1 MDWQIHLLAFML
13 CYVIGSITFTRV
25 VPKILRPNEKFV
37 NPEVAVEGTN
47 LTYKVGSY
55 GAAAAS
61 MQFGPRI
68 GLLISLG
75 DILKVTIPVLVFRW
89 LHPQQT
95 YLLSAAVG
103 GMAGHIWP
111 IFFKFKGG
119 RGISAYYGGL
129 FAIDPIG
136 AIITMSGG
144 MFLGFAI
151 VKDFFAAYLAGL
163 WLLLPWIWFTTYR
176 WEYVLYAVIVNVLV
190 ILAMIPDLKQYTEIK
205 KVVKVDSKMMLETT
219 PMGRGM
225 LKMSAW
231 FNKVLKKKGEDV

>member
-1 MDWQIHLLAFML
+1 MDWKIHLIAFVL
-13 CYVIGSITFTRV
+13 TYLIGSVTFTRV

-37 NPEVAVEGTN
+37 NPEVQVEGTD

-75 DILKVTIPVLVFRW
+75 DILKVTIPVLVLRW
-89 LHPQQT
+89 MYPDQT
-95 YLLSAAVG
+95 YLLTAAVG
-103 GMAGHIWP
+103 VMMGHIWP

-129 FAIDPIG
+129 FAIDLIG
-136 AIITMSGG
+136 AIVTMSAG

-163 WLLLPWIWFTTYR
+163 WLLLPWLWFTTSR
-176 WEYVLYAVIVNVLV
+176 WEYVLYAIIVNVLV
-190 ILAMIPDLKQYTEIK
+190 ILAMLPDLKQYTEIK
-205 KVVKVDSKMMLETT
+205 KVVNVDSKMMLETT

-225 LKMSAW
+225 LKMSDW
-231 FNKVLKKKGEDV
+231 FNKTFKRKG

>member
-1 MDWQIHLLAFML
+1 MGSMDWKIHLMAFVL
-13 CYVIGSITFTRV
+13 TYLIGSVTFTRV

-37 NPEVAVEGTN
+37 NPEVQVEGTD

-75 DILKVTIPVLVFRW
+75 DILKVTIPVLVLRW
-89 LHPQQT
+89 MYPDQT
-95 YLLSAAVG
+95 YLLTAAVG
-103 GMAGHIWP
+103 GMMGHIWP

-129 FAIDPIG
+129 FAIDLIG
-136 AIITMSGG
+136 AIVTMSAG

-163 WLLLPWIWFTTYR
+163 WLLLPWLWFTTSR
-176 WEYVLYAVIVNVLV
+176 WEYVLYAIIVNVLV
-190 ILAMIPDLKQYTEIK
+190 ILAMLPDLKQYTEIK
-205 KVVKVDSKMMLETT
+205 KVVNVDSKMMLETT

-225 LKMSAW
+225 LKMSDW
-231 FNKVLKKKGEDV
+231 YNKTFKRKG

>member
-1 MDWQIHLLAFML
+1 MDFQIHVIAFLLSYL
-13 CYVIGSITFTRV
+13 IGSITFTRV

-37 NPEVAVEGTN
+37 SPEVTVEGTD

-75 DILKVTIPVLVFRW
+75 DILKVTIPVLFLRW
-89 LHPQQT
+89 TYPQDT

-103 GMAGHIWP
+103 GMMGHIWP

-129 FAIDPIG
+129 FAIDPLG
-136 AIITMSGG
+136 AVITMVGG

-151 VKDFFAAYLAGL
+151 IKDFFVAYLAGL
-163 WLLLPWIWFTTYR
+163 WLLLPWIWFTTSR
-176 WEYVLYAVIVNVLV
+176 WEYVLYAIIVNILV
-190 ILAMIPDLKQYTEIK
+190 ILAMLPDLKQYAKIK
-205 KVVKVDSKMMLETT
+205 KEVHVDSRMVLETT

-225 LKMSAW
+225 IKMSKW
-231 FNKVLKKKGEDV
+231 FESIGKRKG

>member
-1 MDWQIHLLAFML
+1 MDWQLHLIAFVL
-13 CYVIGSITFTRV
+13 CYLIGSVTFTRV
-25 VPKILRPNEKFV
+25 VPKILRPNETFV
-37 NPEVAVEGTN
+37 NPEVTVEGTD

-89 LHPQQT
+89 MYPQDT
-95 YLLSAAVG
+95 YLLSAAIG
-103 GMAGHIWP
+103 GMTGHIWP

-136 AIITMSGG
+136 AVITMMGG

-151 VKDFFAAYLAGL
+151 IKDFFVAYLAGL
-163 WLLLPWIWFTTYR
+163 WLLLPWIWFITYR

-190 ILAMIPDLKQYTEIK
+190 ILAMLPDLNQYMKIK
-205 KVVKVDSKMMLETT
+205 KEVHVDSKMVLETT

-225 LKMSAW
+225 IKMSKW
-231 FNKVLKKKGEDV
+231 FENIGKKKD

>member
-1 MDWQIHLLAFML
+1 MDWKIHLIAFVL
-13 CYVIGSITFTRV
+13 TYLIGSVTFTRV

-37 NPEVAVEGTN
+37 NPEVQVEGTD

-75 DILKVTIPVLVFRW
+75 DILKVTIPVLVLRW
-89 LHPQQT
+89 MYPDQT
-95 YLLSAAVG
+95 YLLTAAVG
-103 GMAGHIWP
+103 GMMGHIWP

-129 FAIDPIG
+129 FAIDLIG
-136 AIITMSGG
+136 AIVTMFAG

-163 WLLLPWIWFTTYR
+163 WLLLPWLWFTTSR
-176 WEYVLYAVIVNVLV
+176 WEYVLYAIIVNVLV
-190 ILAMIPDLKQYTEIK
+190 ILAMLPDLKQYTEIK
-205 KVVKVDSKMMLETT
+205 KVVNVDSKMMLETT

-225 LKMSAW
+225 LKMSDW
-231 FNKVLKKKGEDV
+231 FNKTFKRKG

>member
-1 MDWQIHLLAFML
+1 MDWQLHLIAFVL
-13 CYVIGSITFTRV
+13 CYLIGSVTFTRV
-25 VPKILRPNEKFV
+25 VPKILRPNETFV
-37 NPEVAVEGTN
+37 NPEVTVEGTD

-89 LHPQQT
+89 MYPQDT
-95 YLLSAAVG
+95 YLLSAAIG
-103 GMAGHIWP
+103 GMTGHIWP

-136 AIITMSGG
+136 AVITMMGG

-151 VKDFFAAYLAGL
+151 IKDFFVAYLAGL

-190 ILAMIPDLKQYTEIK
+190 ILAMLPDLNQYMKIK
-205 KVVKVDSKMMLETT
+205 KEVHVDSKMVLETT

-225 LKMSAW
+225 IKMSKW
-231 FNKVLKKKGEDV
+231 FENVGKKKD

>member
-1 MDWQIHLLAFML
+1 MNWQIHLLAFL
-13 CYVIGSITFTRV
+13 GTYLIGSLTFTRII
-25 VPKILRPNEKFV
+25 PKILRPNETFV
-37 NPEVAVEGTN
+37 SPEVTVEGTD

-61 MQFGPRI
+61 MQYGPRI
-68 GLLISLG
+68 GMLISLG
-75 DILKVTIPVLVFRW
+75 DILKVTIPVLILRW
-89 LHPQQT
+89 TYPQET
-95 YLLSAAVG
+95 YLLSAAIG

-136 AIITMSGG
+136 AVITMMGG
-144 MFLGFAI
+144 MFLGFAVI
-151 VKDFFAAYLAGL
+151 KDFFVAYLAGL

-176 WEYVLYAVIVNVLV
+176 WEYVLYAIVVNVFVIV
-190 ILAMIPDLKQYTEIK
+190 AMIPDLKQYMKIK
-205 KVVKVDSKMMLETT
+205 KEVHVDSRMVLETT

-225 LKMSAW
+225 IKMSKW
-231 FNKVLKKKGEDV
+231 FENIGKKKD

>member
-1 MDWQIHLLAFML
+1 MDWTLHLIAFTVTYL
-13 CYVIGSITFTRV
+13 IGSITFTRV
-25 VPKILRPNEKFV
+25 VPKILRPNEQFV
-37 NPEVAVEGTN
+37 NPEVQVEGTD

-75 DILKVTIPVLVFRW
+75 DILKVTVPVLIFRW
-89 LHPQQT
+89 MYPDQT
-95 YLLSAAVG
+95 TMLTAAVG
-103 GMAGHIWP
+103 GMMGHIWP

-129 FAIDPIG
+129 FAIDLIG
-136 AIITMSGG
+136 AIVTMSAG

-163 WLLLPWIWFTTYR
+163 WLLLPWLWFTTSR
-176 WEYVLYAVIVNVLV
+176 WEYVLYAIIVNLLV
-190 ILAMIPDLKQYTEIK
+190 ILAMLPDLKQYIEIK
-205 KVVKVDSKMMLETT
+205 KVVNVDSKMMLETT

-225 LKMSAW
+225 LKMSDW
-231 FNKVLKKKGEDV
+231 FNKTFKRKG

>member
-1 MDWQIHLLAFML
+1 MNGYIHIIAFICAYL
-13 CYVIGSITFTRV
+13 IGSLTFTRII
-25 VPKILRPNEKFV
+25 PKILRPNEKFV
-37 NPEVAVEGTN
+37 SPEVKVEGTN

-68 GLLISLG
+68 GMLISLG
-75 DILKVTIPVLVFRW
+75 DILKVTIPVLIFRW
-89 LHPQQT
+89 MYPQEI
-95 YLLSAAVG
+95 YLLSAAIG
-103 GMAGHIWP
+103 GMTGHIWP

-136 AIITMSGG
+136 AVITMMGG

-151 VKDFFAAYLAGL
+151 IKDFFAAYLAGL

-176 WEYVLYAVIVNVLV
+176 WEYVLYAIIVNMLV
-190 ILAMIPDLKQYTEIK
+190 ILAMIPDLKQYMRIK
-205 KVVKVDSKMMLETT
+205 KEVHVDSKMVLETT

-225 LKMSAW
+225 IKISKW
-231 FNKVLKKKGEDV
+231 FDNLGKKGD

>member
-1 MDWQIHLLAFML
+1 MDWQLHLIAFTL
-13 CYVIGSITFTRV
+13 SYLIGSVTFTRV
-25 VPKILRPNEKFV
+25 VPKILRPNEQFV
-37 NPEVAVEGTN
+37 SPEVSVEGTD

-75 DILKVTIPVLVFRW
+75 DIMKVTIPVLVFRW
-89 LHPQQT
+89 MYPQQI
-95 YLLSAAVG
+95 YLLSAAIG
-103 GMAGHIWP
+103 GMVGHIWP
-111 IFFKFKGG
+111 VFFRFKGG

-136 AIITMSGG
+136 AVITMMGG

-151 VKDFFAAYLAGL
+151 IKDFFAAYLAGL

-176 WEYVLYAVIVNVLV
+176 WEYVLYAVIVNLLV
-190 ILAMIPDLKQYTEIK
+190 ILAMIPDLQQYLKIK
-205 KVVKVDSKMMLETT
+205 KEVHVDSKMVLETT

-225 LKMSAW
+225 IKMSKW
-231 FNKVLKKKGEDV
+231 FENFGKKKD

>member
-1 MDWQIHLLAFML
+1 MDWKIHLMAFVL
-13 CYVIGSITFTRV
+13 TYLIGSVTFTRV
-25 VPKILRPNEKFV
+25 VPKILRPNEQFV
-37 NPEVAVEGTN
+37 NPEVKVEGTD

-89 LHPQQT
+89 LFPDQT
-95 YLLSAAVG
+95 YLLTAAVG

-129 FAIDPIG
+129 FAIDLIG
-136 AIITMSGG
+136 AIVTMSAG

-163 WLLLPWIWFTTYR
+163 WLLLPWLWFTTSR
-176 WEYVLYAVIVNVLV
+176 WEYVLYAIIVNILV
-190 ILAMIPDLKQYTEIK
+190 ILAMLPDLKQYTEIK
-205 KVVKVDSKMMLETT
+205 KVVNVDSKMMLETT

-225 LKMSAW
+225 LKMSDW
-231 FNKVLKKKGEDV
+231 FNKTFKRKG